1 MSHFIYCYAECRYAE
16 CRYAECR
23 GAYDTFTKQASL
35 TIVAYDRQNICTVQ
49 ATSSH
54 QCFA

>member
-1 MSHFIYCYAECRYAE
+1 MSHFIHCHAE

-35 TIVAYDRQNICTVQ
+35 TIVAYAHQNICTVQ
-49 ATSSH
+49 ATSSL